1 MSRILTIAIFPLL
14 LAGCA
19 NEPTNY
25 DKAAVPDA
33 TAELRQATT
42 LCEEKQTPA
51 KFNASQFMTCR
62 VAAERNFAMAIHVRK
77 MEAFDIYAG
86 KMLAL
91 AADYDAGQVKLA
103 RMNAR
108 AASIRTDYWRA
119 CDCGPAGG
127 RGGDYTGGAFVPS
140 SDLTPPGVQLSST
153 P

>member
-1 MSRILTIAIFPLL
+1 MRRILTPAIFTLI

-19 NEPTNY
+19 NEPPNY

-33 TAELRQATT
+33 TAQLRQATS
-42 LCEEKQTPA
+42 LCEEKQTPE

-62 VAAERNFAMAIHVRK
+62 VAAERNFAMTIHVRK
-77 MEAFDIYAG
+77 MEAFNAYAD

-91 AADYDAGQVKLA
+91 AADYDAGQVKLT

-108 AASIRTDYWRA
+108 ATSIRTDYWKA
-119 CDCGPAGG
+119 CNCGPGGG
-127 RGGDYTGGAFVPS
+127 RGGDYTGGAFVQS
-140 SDLTPPGVQLSST
+140 SDLTPPGVQIASS